1 MKNGEIIGVYSNIG
15 RQQGCIQ
22 GFVGRADG
30 RRPFGRPRIRMDDN
44 IQIDLQY
51 VG

>member
-1 MKNGEIIGVYSNIG
+1 VGNVVHIG
-15 RQQGCIQ
+15 RQEGCIQ

-30 RRPFGRPRIRMDDN
+30 RRPLGRTRLRLDDN
-44 IQIDLQY
+44 IKLDLQE